1 MIDSPQKRDEKTDRH
16 QGDYVPGKWYMLW
29 LGHFFVGI
37 GFVGIVVPIMPG
49 TVFFIIAAYFYA
61 RSSRKFYNWL
71 MDHKIIGP
79 HIKNYQAGK
88 ITQKG
93 KLISIGSMTF
103 AILLSIFL
111 IKPPMW
117 VNVVLV
123 VTNVAVAVY
132 ILRFRTA

>member
-1 MIDSPQKRDEKTDRH
+1 MNDAPKPSDAPDKDDQPEFV
-16 QGDYVPGKWYMLW
+16 QGKWWMLW
-29 LGHFFVGI
+29 LGHFFVGV

-71 MDHKIIGP
+71 MDHKFIGP

-103 AILLSIFL
+103 AILVSIFL
-111 IKPPMW
+111 IRPPMW
-117 VNVVLV
+117 VNAILI
-123 VTNVAVAVY
+123 VTNVAVAIY

>member
-1 MIDSPQKRDEKTDRH
+1 MTEAPQSNHNDPNQEHHDF
-16 QGDYVPGKWYMLW
+16 VPGKWWMMW
-29 LGHFFVGI
+29 IGHFFVGL
-37 GFVGIVVPIMPG
+37 GFVGIALPIMPG

-71 MDHKIIGP
+71 MDHKFIGP

-93 KLISIGSMTF
+93 KIISIGSMTF

-111 IKPPMW
+111 VKPPLW
-117 VNVVLV
+117 VTVVLII
-123 VTNVAVAVY
+123 TNVAVSIY
-132 ILRFRTA
+132 ILRFKTA

>member
-1 MIDSPQKRDEKTDRH
+1 MSTMTDPEIPNPEH
-16 QGDYVPGKWYMLW
+16 NHHDIPHNPLLKWV
-29 LGHFFVGI
+29 GHFFVGL

-61 RSSRKFYNWL
+61 RSSKKFYNWL
-71 MDHKIIGP
+71 MDHKFIGP

-88 ITQKG
+88 ITFKG

-103 AILLSIFL
+103 AVLMSIFL
-111 IKPPMW
+111 IKPPIW
-117 VNVVLV
+117 VTITLL
-123 VTNVAVAVY
+123 VTNLAVAIY

>member
-1 MIDSPQKRDEKTDRH
+1 MTDAPKSDAEKNE
-16 QGDYVPGKWYMLW
+16 QDYPDVEPGKRWMMW
-29 LGHFFVGI
+29 IGHFFVGV

-71 MDHKIIGP
+71 MEHKIIGP

-103 AILLSIFL
+103 AILVSIFL
-111 IKPPMW
+111 VKPPLW
-117 VNVVLV
+117 VTAVLIA
-123 VTNVAVAVY
+123 TNLAVAIY